1 MDGDQVVILF
11 IGFLLFQQAI
21 ERTTIFVSVDERAE
35 ERDRK
40 RGWLVLPRTNFFS
53 PYYFSQVRW
62 YKWVTAGMSLILGA
76 MFIAHAFGLL
86 DQYL

>member
-11 IGFLLFQQAI
+11 IGFLFLVAGVGLL
-21 ERTTIFVSVDERAE
+21 FVSVDERAE

-76 MFIAHAFGLL
+76 MFIAHAFGVL